1 MKQPKQAF
9 DAQEL
14 VDTFEVSLPTIW
26 RWAKDGVIPKGKKL
40 GGKRLWY
47 APQIDA
53 VLSQFSDMLG
63 AGPKRTDI
71 FISSTENQ
79 VLVYEIHLQSGTDIS
94 ATAPEEGRCARMRR
108 SNLCRIFRLSD

>member
-53 VLSQFSDMLG
+53 VLSQL
-63 AGPKRTDI
+63 A
-71 FISSTENQ
+71 E
-79 VLVYEIHLQSGTDIS
+79 
-94 ATAPEEGRCARMRR
+94 
-108 SNLCRIFRLSD
+108 